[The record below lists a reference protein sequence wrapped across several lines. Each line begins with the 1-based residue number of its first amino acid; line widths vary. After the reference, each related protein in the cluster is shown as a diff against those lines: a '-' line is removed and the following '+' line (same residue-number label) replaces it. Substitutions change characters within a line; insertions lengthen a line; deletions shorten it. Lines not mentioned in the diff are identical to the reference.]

1 MLCSGSVSA
10 LQAVFSNSMY
20 DYCKMGD
27 MSDFQREQIV
37 GACLAWASVNK
48 QTLYSCIRAAFS
60 NVMKAYTYH
69 RKTSSADRNSG

>member
-27 MSDFQREQIV
+27 MSAFQRGHLA
-37 GACLAWASVNK
+37 GAFLK
-48 QTLYSCIRAAFS
+48 EGI
-60 NVMKAYTYH
+60 
-69 RKTSSADRNSG
+69 